1 MHFGL
6 KNRAKIV
13 FFTLAYKNFPLKI
26 SKSDK
31 KVLYLHRFSRQTS
44 LLTTQNNIKMDIS
57 GKIIAVLPERGGV
70 SQRTGTEWKVA
81 TYVLE
86 TMEQY
91 PKKCCF
97 EVFGTDKIQQMNIQ
111 VGQMLT
117 VSVDIDAH
125 EYQGRWYNQI
135 RAWKAVPYDP
145 NAPVAPMAPVG
156 SFDAGSQP
164 AAPFPPTDAQPLAPA
179 AAPAP
184 AAPAAPAFP
193 GDSTDDLPF

>member
-13 FFTLAYKNFPLKI
+13 FFTLAYKNFSLKI

-44 LLTTQNNIKMDIS
+44 LLTTQNNIKMDMS
-57 GKIIAVLPERGGV
+57 GQIIAVLPERGGV

-164 AAPFPPTDAQPLAPA
+164 AAPFPPTDAQPSAPA
-179 AAPAP
+179 AAP